1 MYVCAGSS
9 TLGADCETGDVRL
22 ANYSDDFDE
31 FSRQGRLEICV
42 NNVWG
47 VVCSDNFFDTRDA
60 EVFCEELDGFESQG

>member
-1 MYVCAGSS
+1 M
-9 TLGADCETGDVRL
+9 RL
-22 ANYSDDFDE
+22 ANYSDIPDE

-60 EVFCEELDGFESQG
+60 EVFCEELVGFESQG